1 MCFNFIR
8 YLYIIIGVLYWI
20 LNIHSERKR
29 LYDRPISISSNVLH
43 EETIPEENSD
53 DINNENKSLSDA
65 DLDNLS
71 TQTEGILSVSNFSA
85 FSMLECANEMSFE
98 KFLF

>member
-1 MCFNFIR
+1 MF
-8 YLYIIIGVLYWI
+8 
-20 LNIHSERKR
+20 NIHSERKR

-53 DINNENKSLSDA
+53 DINNENKNLTDPDLGLD

-71 TQTEGILSVSNFSA
+71 TQTDGILSVSIFSGC
-85 FSMLECANEMSFE
+85 SMLEFANEM
-98 KFLF
+98 